1 MSSKNRMTRSFR
13 SASAAVYLVSDGGG
27 SNNNYLRLLPPTF
40 RVLKD
45 FLILMEPLIY
55 LFSLAILL
63 CQADIIAALIF
74 ASQKIYLNI
83 LIGILVFLACLT
95 MLFVT
100 IEAPPFVLKI
110 LDTKRFSFL
119 FTFRGRYLIDLVVS
133 LFLFGMGV
141 FGIVMGAITLALI
154 FGIRFIGVKNPE
166 SFSELFRQPLSLDD
180 DDETFVTYDG
190 ATLGSAEET

>member
-1 MSSKNRMTRSFR
+1 MSSRNRNSGLNSSNSTQEFC
-13 SASAAVYLVSDGGG
+13 SADYRDRPLSS
-27 SNNNYLRLLPPTF
+27 LP
-40 RVLKD
+40 
-45 FLILMEPLIY
+45 
-55 LFSLAILL
+55 
-63 CQADIIAALIF
+63 
-74 ASQKIYLNI
+74 YLNI

-100 IEAPPFVLKI
+100 IEAPPIVLKI
-110 LDTKRFSFL
+110 LDTKRFGFL

-166 SFSELFRQPLSLDD
+166 SFSELFRQPLNLDD

-190 ATLGSAEET
+190 ATLESAEQT